1 MMKKLYKDILIGL
14 MFIFGVAGIILGDFV
29 TSVILFVTA
38 DILRS
43 AKSNIENSAV

>member
-1 MMKKLYKDILIGL
+1 MKKLYKDILIGL
-14 MFIFGVAGIILGDFV
+14 MFIFGVAGIILGDFI

-43 AKSNIENSAV
+43 SKSNMENSAV